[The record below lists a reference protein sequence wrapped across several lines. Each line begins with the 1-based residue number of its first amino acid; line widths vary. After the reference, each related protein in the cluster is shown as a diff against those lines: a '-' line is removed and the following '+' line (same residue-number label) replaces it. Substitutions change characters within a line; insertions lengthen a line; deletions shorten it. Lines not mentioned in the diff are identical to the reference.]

1 MSWSLLLLPP
11 VGAAIGWGTNYLAIV
26 MLFRPKAPLRLLG
39 FTFQGLIPRRRREL
53 AENVAEGVAR
63 ELLGSED
70 VAGAL
75 ESEAFRVQLAKV
87 LDQRLARVLAEK
99 LAARPLIGQFL
110 TEDVLAPIRQAVIRE
125 VVNAFPAVAS
135 VLREALTEGLDVRGI
150 VLEKLEQLDV
160 DALEALV
167 YRVARQEFRY
177 IEVVGGVI
185 GFLVG
190 LVQVGVALLLG

>member
-1 MSWSLLLLPP
+1 MTWSLLLLPV

-39 FTFQGLIPRRRREL
+39 ATIQGLIPRRRHEL
-53 AENVAEGVAR
+53 ADSVAEAVAR

-70 VAGAL
+70 VAEAL
-75 ESEAFRVQLAKV
+75 ESETFRGHLAKA
-87 LDQRLARVLAEK
+87 LDERLARVLAEK
-99 LAARPLIGQFL
+99 LATRPLLSQFL

-135 VLREALTEGLDVRGI
+135 VLQEALAKELDVRAI
-150 VLEKLEQLDV
+150 VREKLEQLDV

-190 LVQVGVALLLG
+190 LGQVVLALLIG

>member
-1 MSWSLLLLPP
+1 MSWSLLLLPL

-75 ESEAFRVQLAKV
+75 ESETFRVQLAKV

>member
-39 FTFQGLIPRRRREL
+39 FTFQGLIPRRRQEL

-75 ESEAFRVQLAKV
+75 ESETFRVQLAKV
-87 LDQRLARVLAEK
+87 LDHRLARVLAEK
-99 LAARPLIGQFL
+99 LSARPLIGQFL

-190 LVQVGVALLLG
+190 LAQVGVALLLG

>member
-1 MSWSLLLLPP
+1 MSWRLLLLPV

-39 FTFQGLIPRRRREL
+39 FTFQGLIPRRRQEL
-53 AENVAEGVAR
+53 AESVAEGVAR

-75 ESEAFRVQLAKV
+75 ESETFRDHLARV

-99 LAARPLIGQFL
+99 LAARPFISQFL

-125 VVNAFPAVAS
+125 VVHAFPVVAP

-190 LVQVGVALLLG
+190 LGQVVVALLLG

>member
-75 ESEAFRVQLAKV
+75 ESETFRVQLAKV